1 MGKQASVQ
9 RLSAIRFPIP
19 LVLLM
24 LFVPAAVVGC
34 RGPWFQKTDK
44 FDPLLVTEKPEAR
57 TPRGF
62 ASRLRPSPGENA
74 RTTAPRP
81 DSQSRTISD
90 IADEDAGDDLP
101 SESQELFRRQMQALK
116 NMRADATEDLLA
128 KKQAD
133 SANFSMSDDTES
145 ASFDHPPAT
154 PLAQNPVNDSQKT
167 KQKSAADDRAADDR
181 AADDKVNE
189 QVTKHAPK
197 DANSSHPLS
206 KEGLRNARNQPV
218 PGTSPTK
225 PEQPATAQSI
235 PAQAIPAQATDGPAS
250 DSLPGENVV
259 AISAKTIKIETAKS
273 DWRVLASETLAALR
287 SESDGVVALSPD
299 QKLSIEAKK
308 RLLSLIL
315 DDLDAAMTPIGSL
328 QPHEQE
334 FFQHEFQALH
344 AATDPKG
351 NPVLNRRWT
360 LALQSHRK
368 AQMNLA
374 AVSNLEIQNATFC
387 TEVDSFG
394 IISKFPQYHFRKDQE
409 LLLYCEL
416 DNFVSTPVKDGFETQ
431 LQGSYEIVD
440 SNGRRVADQLL
451 PMDEHV
457 CRNQRRDYFIA
468 YRMYMPQ
475 DVKPGRYTLKLTI
488 EDMKGRKFGQTN
500 VDFQIIQ

>member
-9 RLSAIRFPIP
+9 RLSAIRLPIP

-74 RTTAPRP
+74 RTAAPRP
-81 DSQSRTISD
+81 ASQSRTISD

-167 KQKSAADDRAADDR
+167 KQKSAAADRAAADR

-235 PAQAIPAQATDGPAS
+235 PAQATDGPAS
-250 DSLPGENVV
+250 DSLPVENVV
-259 AISAKTIKIETAKS
+259 AISAKMIKIETAKT

-287 SESDGVVALSPD
+287 SESDGAVALSPD

>member
-9 RLSAIRFPIP
+9 RLSAIRLPIQ
-19 LVLLM
+19 LVLLL

-44 FDPLLVTEKPEAR
+44 FDSLLVTEKPEAR

-74 RTTAPRP
+74 RTAAPRP
-81 DSQSRTISD
+81 DRPSRSISD
-90 IADEDAGDDLP
+90 NADEDAGDDLP

-116 NMRADATEDLLA
+116 NMRADATEDLLV

-133 SANFSMSDDTES
+133 SANFSMSDDSES
-145 ASFDHPPAT
+145 ASFDQPPAT

-167 KQKSAADDRAADDR
+167 KQKT
-181 AADDKVNE
+181 AADDKIADEKINE
-189 QVTKHAPK
+189 PVTRHSPK
-197 DANSSHPLS
+197 DANTSHPLS
-206 KEGLRNARNQPV
+206 KEGLRNSRNQPV

-225 PEQPATAQSI
+225 PEQNATAQSI
-235 PAQAIPAQATDGPAS
+235 PTQATDAPAS
-250 DSLPGENVV
+250 DSPPVESVV
-259 AISAKTIKIETAKS
+259 AISAKTVKIETAKS

-287 SESDGVVALSPD
+287 SESDGTVALSPD

-328 QPHEQE
+328 QPQEQE

-500 VDFQIIQ
+500 VEFQIIQ